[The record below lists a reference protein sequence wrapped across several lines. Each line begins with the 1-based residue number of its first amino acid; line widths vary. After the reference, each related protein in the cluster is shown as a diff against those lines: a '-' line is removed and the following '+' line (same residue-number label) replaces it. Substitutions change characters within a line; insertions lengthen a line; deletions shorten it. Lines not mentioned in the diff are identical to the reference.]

1 MTHSSFQYIYTNVYS
16 VAATSKQAYNRSSWF
31 RVLLAAYADVCV
43 RDTRRSII
51 PPSPTTS
58 QRCVSLQTYAVRLL
72 PYISMNNLI
81 ICWFMHES

>member
-1 MTHSSFQYIYTNVYS
+1 MYTLWLQHLNKPIT
-16 VAATSKQAYNRSSWF
+16 APHGFACCWPHMQT
-31 RVLLAAYADVCV
+31 CV